1 MQNKGGYVMKK
12 AIILVLFDIVS
23 NFGSR
28 VFSFA
33 CAFYI
38 LQYTDTSYTYSV
50 YLALIVLCGIIAS
63 PIIGVF
69 TDSINNR
76 RLVIIAQTA
85 TIGILVVFFFLFDIA
100 GIQLIIITGMI
111 LTITDSVNM
120 LILQSNLQTIVGE
133 YLERIVSLRQTII
146 TVVTFLAP
154 MVGGVLIAMLSIQT
168 LATLTL
174 LTESISLI
182 LLLLL
187 PLKSYLEKG
196 ERASFTTNFKEGIAY
211 MKQQKIILL
220 FICVGLSV
228 NFFVN
233 SVVVGVPI
241 IAIQT
246 LSLNSAQFG
255 VIEGSLTISIFLTSL
270 LFSVFPIQSHLFRNL
285 KVAIALYS
293 MILSGLGI
301 FLFFETSSNI
311 AFIFLIGVYVA
322 IGFTMPYLNIPY
334 SIYLQKTVDD
344 AYKGRVFSMNQSIV
358 QALMPISMLFYGLI
372 LNQHEGIIFLVTGM
386 ALLVV
391 LLIFSVVSNRYE
403 NSAEA

>member
-1 MQNKGGYVMKK
+1 MKK

-50 YLALIVLCGIIAS
+50 YLALIVLCGISAS

-85 TIGILVVFFFLFDIA
+85 TIGILAVFFFLFDIA

-146 TVVTFLAP
+146 TVVTFLSP

-174 LTESISLI
+174 LTESIPLI

-196 ERASFTTNFKEGIAY
+196 ERASFTTNFKEGISY

-270 LFSVFPIQSHLFRNL
+270 LFSVFPIQAHLFRNL

-358 QALMPISMLFYGLI
+358 QALMSISMLFYGLI
-372 LNQHEGIIFLVTGM
+372 LNQYEGIIFLVTGM

-391 LLIFSVVSNRYE
+391 LLIFSIVSNRYE

>member
-1 MQNKGGYVMKK
+1 MKK
-12 AIILVLFDIVS
+12 AVILVLFDIIS

-69 TDSINNR
+69 TDSVNNR
-76 RLVIIAQTA
+76 RLVILAQMA
-85 TIGILVVFFFLFDIA
+85 TIAILAIFFFVFDIA
-100 GIQLIIITGMI
+100 GIQLIIITGMV

-120 LILQSNLQTIVGE
+120 LIIQSNLQTIVGE
-133 YLERIVSLRQTII
+133 HLERIVSLRQTII

-154 MVGGVLIAMLSIQT
+154 MVGGVLIAFLSIQT

-174 LTESISLI
+174 ATESLSLI

-187 PLKSYLEKG
+187 PLKTYLDKT
-196 ERASFTTNFKEGIAY
+196 ERTSFMTNFKEGFSY
-211 MKQQKIILL
+211 MKQQKVILL
-220 FICVGLSV
+220 FIFVGISV

-246 LSLNSAQFG
+246 LGLNSAQFG

-270 LFSVFPIQSHLFRNL
+270 LFFVFPIQSHLFRNL
-285 KVAIALYS
+285 KVAIALYGVT
-293 MILSGLGI
+293 LSGLGI
-301 FLFFETSSNI
+301 FLFFETSSSMS
-311 AFIFLIGVYVA
+311 FIFLIGVYAA

-344 AYKGRVFSMNQSIV
+344 AYKGRVFSINQSIV
-358 QALMPISMLFYGLI
+358 QALMPISMLFYGVI
-372 LNQHEGIIFLVTGM
+372 LNQHEGGVFLLTGI
-386 ALLVV
+386 ALFMV
-391 LLIFSVVSNRYE
+391 LLLFSLVSRKYQE
-403 NSAEA
+403 TADV